1 MYTQAPLRSH
11 DVVPGDE
18 LGEAPRGGEEPVG
31 VVAHGHE
38 VALVVLAPALTS
50 LHLPPQHPGLRSG
63 PGHHSVQCTVHST
76 VQYSTVQYSA
86 ADILTSAVDD

>member
-18 LGEAPRGGEEPVG
+18 LGEAPRGGEESVG

-38 VALVVLAPALTS
+38 VALVVLAPAP
-50 LHLPPQHPGLRSG
+50 LHLPPLHPGLRSG
-63 PGHHSVQCTVHST
+63 PGHHGTVYSA
-76 VQYSTVQYSA
+76 QYSTVQYSA
-86 ADILTSAVDD
+86 ADILTL